1 MDRETEYV
9 SLLFP
14 PVTKNLLPSVV
25 FEEPILTKTFES
37 SGGIF
42 EIKKADVTIHILPGA
57 ISHDTIATV
66 SIKICSK
73 GPFQF
78 PEDCKVISLICLL
91 ETNVKLVKPVELIV
105 SHLGK
110 LLSKRVLT
118 SPLVPNYKGSSPYYL
133 FRKVPHDGFETESIG
148 KFTVPQLGV
157 FVAVGQILETEQTTG
172 K

>member
-1 MDRETEYV
+1 M
-9 SLLFP
+9 
-14 PVTKNLLPSVV
+14 TKILLPSVV
-25 FEEPILTKTFES
+25 FKEPILTKTFES

-42 EIKKADVTIHILPGA
+42 EIKKAGVTIHIPPGA

-66 SIKICSK
+66 FIKICS
-73 GPFQF
+73 
-78 PEDCKVISLICLL
+78 EICKVVSSICLL

-118 SPLVPNYKGSSPYYL
+118 SPLVPDYKGSSPYYL